1 MCLTRKTTMSELSNI
16 TFEAV
21 CDKLEAASS
30 VLILSHTRPDADT
43 LGSAFALRELLRLMG
58 KRAEVINGDVMPRRL
73 RFIFGVDSLAPETLP
88 EDFAPDL
95 TVSVDVSTSK
105 LLGTLE
111 ADYGEKVDLAIDHHV
126 LGTPFAK
133 STYVGDVGACGE
145 IIVDIFVEFE
155 KRGKASLNRAAAV
168 ALYAAICS
176 DTGGFKY
183 EAVSADTHRRAAK
196 LHEAGI
202 NHAEIA
208 RRLYDSHPIS
218 QVMATKAALGA
229 LHFYADGKL
238 AVINFTRAMME
249 PDNLTNEDIDDI
261 INLTRTIEGVEIG
274 MTIKQNADDLTLFK
288 VSMRSNRV
296 ADVSRLC
303 ALFGGGGHV
312 RAGGCSVNAEN
323 EKVAEEMLVEAV
335 VRELEAL
342 SAKGAFDGVDTL

>member
-1 MCLTRKTTMSELSNI
+1 MSELSNVA
-16 TFEAV
+16 FSEV
-21 CDKLEAASS
+21 CDRLEAASS
-30 VLILSHTRPDADT
+30 VLILSHARPDADT
-43 LGSAFALRELLRLMG
+43 LGSAFALRELLHLMG
-58 KRAEVINGDVMPRRL
+58 KRAEVINGDEIPKKL

-88 EDFAPDL
+88 EDFTPDL
-95 TVSVDVSTSK
+95 IVSVDVSASK

-111 ADYGEKVDLAIDHHV
+111 EAFANKVELAIDHHV

-133 STYVGDVGACGE
+133 ETYVGDVGACGE
-145 IIVDIFVEFE
+145 IILDIFAEFE
-155 KRGKASLNRAAAV
+155 KRGKVALNRAAAT
-168 ALYAAICS
+168 ALWAAICS
-176 DTGGFKY
+176 DTGSFKY
-183 EAVSADTHRRAAK
+183 EAVTADTHRRIAK
-196 LHEAGI
+196 LHDAGI

-208 RRLYDSHPIS
+208 RRLYDSRPVS

-229 LHFYADGKL
+229 LKFYADGKL
-238 AVINFTRAMME
+238 AVINFTQAMMK

-261 INLTRTIEGVEIG
+261 ISLTRTIEGVEVG

-296 ADVSRLC
+296 ADVSKLC

-323 EKVAEEMLVEAV
+323 ETIAEQMLVDAV

-342 SAKGAFDGVDTL
+342 DASGAFEGADTL

>member
-1 MCLTRKTTMSELSNI
+1 MSELSNI

-21 CDKLEAASS
+21 CDRLEAASS

-58 KRAEVINGDVMPRRL
+58 KGAEVINGDDIPKKL
-73 RFIFGVDSLAPETLP
+73 RFIFGVDSLAPETLL
-88 EDFAPDL
+88 EGFAPDL
-95 TVSVDVSTSK
+95 IVSVDVSTAK

-111 ADYGEKVDLAIDHHV
+111 ADYAEKVELAIDHHV

-133 STYVGDVGACGE
+133 ATYVGDVGACGE
-145 IIVDIFVEFE
+145 IILDIFAEFE
-155 KRGKASLNRAAAV
+155 RRGKVTLNRAAAT

-176 DTGGFKY
+176 DTGSFKY
-183 EAVSADTHRRAAK
+183 EAVTADTHRRIAK

-208 RRLYDSHPIS
+208 RRLYDSRPIS

-229 LHFYADGKL
+229 LHFYAGGKL
-238 AVINFTRAMME
+238 AVINFTREMMK
-249 PDNLTNEDIDDI
+249 PDNLTSEDIDDI
-261 INLTRTIEGVEIG
+261 ISLTRGIEGVEIG

-303 ALFGGGGHV
+303 AMFGGGGHV
-312 RAGGCSVNAEN
+312 RAGGCSISADN
-323 EKVAEEMLVEAV
+323 EIVAEKALVAAA

-342 SAKGAFDGVDTL
+342 EAAGAFEGADEL

>member
-1 MCLTRKTTMSELSNI
+1 MSELSNV
-16 TFEAV
+16 TFGEV
-21 CDKLEAASS
+21 CDRLEAASC
-30 VLILSHTRPDADT
+30 VLILSHARPDADT

-58 KRAEVINGDVMPRRL
+58 KRAEVINGDELPKKL

-88 EDFAPDL
+88 ESFAPDL
-95 TVSVDVSTSK
+95 IVSVDVSAAK
-105 LLGTLE
+105 LLGSLE
-111 ADYGEKVDLAIDHHV
+111 EVWAQKVELAIDHHV

-133 STYVGDVGACGE
+133 ATYVGDVGACGE
-145 IIVDIFVEFE
+145 IILDIFEEFE
-155 KRGKASLNRAAAV
+155 KRGKATLNRAAAT

-176 DTGGFKY
+176 DTGSFKY
-183 EAVSADTHRRAAK
+183 EAVTADTHRRIAK
-196 LHEAGI
+196 LHDAGI

-208 RRLYDSHPIS
+208 RRLYDSRPVS

-229 LHFYADGKL
+229 LKFYAGGKL
-238 AVINFTRAMME
+238 AVINFTREMMK

-261 INLTRTIEGVEIG
+261 ISLTRTIEGVEVG
-274 MTIKQNADDLTLFK
+274 MTIKQNAEDLTLFK

-323 EKVAEEMLVEAV
+323 EKAAEELLVGAV

-342 SAKGAFDGVDTL
+342 ESAGAFEGADTL